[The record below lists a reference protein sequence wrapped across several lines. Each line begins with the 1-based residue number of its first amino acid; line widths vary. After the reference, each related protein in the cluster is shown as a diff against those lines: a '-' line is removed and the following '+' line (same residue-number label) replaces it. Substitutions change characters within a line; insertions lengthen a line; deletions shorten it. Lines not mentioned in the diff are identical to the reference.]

1 MQNLMST
8 IQDVAREAGVS
19 VSTVSNVLNGRTDQM
34 RQETLARV
42 QAAMSTLQYRPS
54 TLARQLKTGQ
64 TPLVGLL
71 VPSIANPM
79 YGYIAR
85 EVETYAQERYGYRV
99 MIGNTYRDPAKEASF
114 FEDLFSQGVRRV
126 IVISSLAN
134 ERHLETAAERGMV
147 VVSYDRRATDGET
160 TRVDH
165 VTPDNFEA
173 ARLAT
178 RHLIAHGHTRLA
190 FATLTGVTMSRR
202 DKIDGFLAAAAEA
215 GLSESAHVLDSGP
228 VDEYGDSMIA
238 ENGRALARRL
248 AVDDDRATGIVAVND
263 LMALGLMAG
272 LRESGLRVP
281 EDVSIVGM
289 DGHFLAAISNP
300 ALTTVQLPVPAMAA
314 AMVERVMRSHDE
326 PMPASEQALFT
337 NITLVERE
345 SVTRP
350 GHASPMTRI
359 TKQSRTK
366 K

>member
-1 MQNLMST
+1 MST

-114 FEDLFSQGVRRV
+114 FEDLFSQGVRRM

-147 VVSYDRRATDGET
+147 VVSYDRRATEGET

-178 RHLIAHGHTRLA
+178 RHLIAHGHKRLA

-202 DKIDGFLAAAAEA
+202 DKITGFFSAAEEA
-215 GLSESAHVLDSGP
+215 GLAREQDARVLDSGP
-228 VDEYGDSMIA
+228 VNEYGDSMIA
-238 ENGRALARRL
+238 ENGRALARQL
-248 AVDDDRATGIVAVND
+248 AEHALRPTGIVAVND

-272 LRESGLRVP
+272 FRECGLRVP

-337 NITLVERE
+337 DITLVERE
-345 SVTRP
+345 SVARP
-350 GHASPMTRI
+350 A
-359 TKQSRTK
+359 Q
-366 K
+366 

>member
-1 MQNLMST
+1 MST

-42 QAAMSTLQYRPS
+42 QAAMSSLQYRPS

-64 TPLVGLL
+64 TPLIGLL

-114 FEDLFSQGVRRV
+114 FEDLLSQGVRRV
-126 IVISSLAN
+126 IIISSLAN
-134 ERHLETAAERGMV
+134 ERHLETAVERGMV
-147 VVSYDRRATDGET
+147 VVSYDRRATEGET
-160 TRVDH
+160 TRVEH

-173 ARLAT
+173 ARIAT
-178 RHLIAHGHTRLA
+178 RHLIAHGHARLA

-202 DKIDGFLAAAAEA
+202 DKINGFLSAAQEA
-215 GLSESAHVLDSGP
+215 GLSEEARVLDSGP
-228 VDEYGDSMIA
+228 VNEYGDSMIA
-238 ENGRALARRL
+238 ENGRALARL
-248 AVDDDRATGIVAVND
+248 LSQDDARPTGIVAVND

-272 LRESGLRVP
+272 LRECGLRVP

-314 AMVERVMRSHDE
+314 AMVERAMRPHDE

-337 NITLVERE
+337 DITLVERE
-345 SVTRP
+345 SVARP
-350 GHASPMTRI
+350 GKTAAKA
-359 TKQSRTK
+359 KQARKTG
-366 K
+366 